1 MGINKFRNMS
11 FNKSDYLGSVLETHK
26 MKHIENLFDKFKD
39 KRKEIK
45 EKLEAKY
52 EDKIYAPFN
61 SGSYA
66 KNTAIN
72 SKFDLDLAVPFKR
85 NSFSTIEEMFN
96 DIFEYL
102 KKEYKDL
109 AYVRKQKVSI
119 GVEFYSDNDG
129 DVIQIDVVPGREL
142 SKDSY
147 PEDFYLN
154 ININTYDGTY
164 TQTNIDAQINNIKGK
179 QDARQII
186 RLLKIWKYQKNKD
199 FKSFF
204 MELIVIKA
212 FDNKIISGNLW
223 DKLKVVLE
231 YIKDEIT
238 KESFT
243 LKDPGNS
250 SNDIA
255 KTLDSYQKNSLKN
268 DFQNILDNVELNEEN
283 LKNYFKENEKF
294 KKDDNDEKNRY
305 SIKNS
310 SGPIIPPSNQFG

>member
-1 MGINKFRNMS
+1 
-11 FNKSDYLGSVLETHK
+11 
-26 MKHIENLFDKFKD
+26 MKHINNLFDKFKE

-45 EKLEAKY
+45 EKLEGKY
-52 EDKIYAPFN
+52 EEKIYAPFN

-66 KNTAIN
+66 KHTAIN

-96 DIFEYL
+96 DVFEFL
-102 KKEYKDL
+102 KEEYNDL

-119 GVEFYSDNDG
+119 GVEFYRDTDG
-129 DVIQIDVVPGREL
+129 DIIQIDVVPGREL
-142 SKDSY
+142 SKDAY
-147 PEDFYLN
+147 PEEYYLN

-164 TQTNIDAQINNIKGK
+164 TQTNIQAQIENIKGK

-186 RLLKIWKYQKNKD
+186 RLLKIWKCQKNKD

-223 DKLKVVLE
+223 EKLKIVLE

-238 KESFT
+238 RENFS

-294 KKDDNDEKNRY
+294 KEVESESKNLYRVN
-305 SIKNS
+305 NS
-310 SGPIIPPSNQFG
+310 SSVIIPPSNQFG

>member
-1 MGINKFRNMS
+1 MS
-11 FNKSDYLGSVLETHK
+11 FNKADYLGSVLETHK
-26 MKHIENLFDKFKD
+26 MKHIDNLFDKFKE

-45 EKLEAKY
+45 EKLEGKY
-52 EDKIYAPFN
+52 EEKIYAPFN

-66 KNTAIN
+66 KHTAIN
-72 SKFDLDLAVPFKR
+72 SKFDLDLVVPFKR

-96 DIFEYL
+96 DVFEFL
-102 KKEYKDL
+102 KEEYKNL

-119 GVEFYSDNDG
+119 GVEFYRDNDG
-129 DVIQIDVVPGREL
+129 DIIQIDVVPGREL

-147 PEDFYLN
+147 PEDYYLN

-164 TQTNIDAQINNIKGK
+164 TQTNIHAQIENIKGK

-204 MELIVIKA
+204 MELVVIKA
-212 FDNKIISGNLW
+212 FDNKIVSGNLW
-223 DKLKVVLE
+223 EKLKTVLE

-238 KESFT
+238 KENFT

-255 KTLDSYQKNSLKN
+255 KTLDSYQKKSLKN
-268 DFQNILDNVELNEEN
+268 DFQNILDDVELNDEN
-283 LKNYFKENEKF
+283 LRNYFKENEKF
-294 KKDDNDEKNRY
+294 KELE
-305 SIKNS
+305 SESKNS
-310 SGPIIPPSNQFG
+310 YGVNNSSSAIIPPSNQFG

>member
-1 MGINKFRNMS
+1 MS

-26 MKHIENLFDKFKD
+26 MKHIDSLFDKFKE

-45 EKLEAKY
+45 EKLEGKY
-52 EDKIYAPFN
+52 EEKIYAPFN

-66 KNTAIN
+66 KHTAIN

-96 DIFEYL
+96 DVYDFLYE
-102 KKEYKDL
+102 EYKNV

-119 GVEFYSDNDG
+119 GVEFYRDSDG
-129 DVIQIDVVPGREL
+129 DTIQIDVVPGREL
-142 SKDSY
+142 SKDAY
-147 PEDFYLN
+147 PEDYYLN
-154 ININTYDGTY
+154 ININTYEGTY
-164 TQTNIDAQINNIKGK
+164 TQTNIHAQIENIKGK

-186 RLLKIWKYQKNKD
+186 RLLKIWKYQKSQD

-212 FDNKIISGNLW
+212 FENKIIYGNLW
-223 DKLKVVLE
+223 DKLKIVLE

-238 KESFT
+238 KENFT

-255 KTLDSYQKNSLKN
+255 KTLDSYQKKSLRN

-283 LKNYFKENEKF
+283 LKKYFRENEKF
-294 KKDDNDEKNRY
+294 KETE
-305 SIKNS
+305 SESKNS
-310 SGPIIPPSNQFG
+310 YRVNNSSSVIIPPSNQFG

>member
-1 MGINKFRNMS
+1 MS
-11 FNKSDYLGSVLETHK
+11 FNKADYLGSVLETHK
-26 MKHIENLFDKFKD
+26 MKHIDVLFDKFKE

-45 EKLEAKY
+45 EKLEGKY
-52 EDKIYAPFN
+52 EEKIYAPFN

-66 KNTAIN
+66 KHTAIN

-85 NSFSTIEEMFN
+85 NSFTTISEMFDDVYSFLN
-96 DIFEYL
+96 D
-102 KKEYKDL
+102 EYKDV
-109 AYVRKQKVSI
+109 ANVRKQKVSI
-119 GVEFYSDNDG
+119 GIEFYSDSDG

-142 SKDSY
+142 SKDDY
-147 PEDFYLN
+147 PEDHYLN
-154 ININTYDGTY
+154 INVNTPEGNY
-164 TQTNIDAQINNIKGK
+164 TQTNIDAQIENIKGK

-212 FDNKIISGNLW
+212 FDNKIVSGNLW
-223 DKLKVVLE
+223 EKLKVVLE

-238 KESFT
+238 KDNFT

-255 KTLDSYQKNSLKN
+255 KTIDSYKKKSLKN
-268 DFQNILDNVELNEEN
+268 DFEEILNQVELNDEN
-283 LKNYFKENEKF
+283 LKNYFKENDEF
-294 KKDDNDEKNRY
+294 KVDETESKNGYRV
-305 SIKNS
+305 NNAS
-310 SGPIIPPSNQFG
+310 SAIIPPSNQFG

>member
-1 MGINKFRNMS
+1 MG
-11 FNKSDYLGSVLETHK
+11 FNKANYLGSVLETHK
-26 MKHIENLFDKFKD
+26 MKHIDNLFDKFEE

-45 EKLEAKY
+45 EKLEGKY
-52 EDKIYAPFN
+52 EENTYTPFN

-66 KNTAIN
+66 KHTAIN
-72 SKFDLDLAVPFKR
+72 SKFDLDLVVPFKR

-96 DIFEYL
+96 DVFEFL
-102 KKEYKDL
+102 KEEYKDL

-119 GVEFYSDNDG
+119 GVEFYRDNEG
-129 DVIQIDVVPGREL
+129 DIVQIDVVPGREL

-147 PEDFYLN
+147 TENYYLN

-164 TQTNIDAQINNIKGK
+164 TQTNIHAQIENIKGK
-179 QDARQII
+179 EDARQII
-186 RLLKIWKYQKNKD
+186 RLLKIWKYQNYKD

-212 FDNKIISGNLW
+212 FDNKIVSGNLW
-223 DKLKVVLE
+223 EKLKTVLE

-238 KESFT
+238 KENFT

-255 KTLDSYQKNSLKN
+255 KTLDIYQKNTLKN
-268 DFQNILDNVELNEEN
+268 DFQNILYNVELNEEN

-294 KKDDNDEKNRY
+294 KEAE
-305 SIKNS
+305 SESKNS
-310 SGPIIPPSNQFG
+310 YRVNNSSSAIIPPSNQFG

>member
-1 MGINKFRNMS
+1 MS
-11 FNKSDYLGSVLETHK
+11 FNKADYLGSVLETHK
-26 MKHIENLFDKFKD
+26 MKHIDNLFDKFKE

-45 EKLEAKY
+45 EKLEGKY

-66 KNTAIN
+66 KHTAIN
-72 SKFDLDLAVPFKR
+72 SKFDLDLVVPFKR
-85 NSFSTIEEMFN
+85 NSFSTIEGMFIEVF
-96 DIFEYL
+96 DFL
-102 KKEYKDL
+102 KEEYKNE

-119 GVEFYSDNDG
+119 GIEFYPDSDG
-129 DVIQIDVVPGREL
+129 DVIQVDVVPGREL
-142 SKDSY
+142 SKDAY
-147 PEDFYLN
+147 PDDYYLN
-154 ININTYDGTY
+154 INVNSYDGNY
-164 TQTNIDAQINNIKGK
+164 TQTNIHAQIENIKGK

-186 RLLKIWKYQKNKD
+186 RLLKIWKYQNNKD

-223 DKLKVVLE
+223 EKLKVVLE

-238 KESFT
+238 KENFT

-268 DFQNILDNVELNEEN
+268 DFQNILDKVELNEEN

-294 KKDDNDEKNRY
+294 KEVESESKNAYRV
-305 SIKNS
+305 SNS
-310 SGPIIPPSNQFG
+310 SSAIIPPSNQFG

>member
-1 MGINKFRNMS
+1 MS
-11 FNKSDYLGSVLETHK
+11 FNKADYLGSVLETHK
-26 MKHIENLFDKFKD
+26 MKHIDSLFDKFKE

-45 EKLEAKY
+45 EELEGKY
-52 EDKIYAPFN
+52 EEKIYAPFN

-66 KNTAIN
+66 KHTAIN
-72 SKFDLDLAVPFKR
+72 SKFDLDLVVPFKR

-96 DIFEYL
+96 DVYDFLYE
-102 KKEYKDL
+102 EYKNE

-119 GVEFYSDNDG
+119 GVEFYRDTDG
-129 DVIQIDVVPGREL
+129 DIIQIDVVPGREL
-142 SKDSY
+142 SKDAY
-147 PEDFYLN
+147 PEDYYLN

-164 TQTNIDAQINNIKGK
+164 TQTNINAQIENIKGK

-186 RLLKIWKYQKNKD
+186 RLLKIWKYQKSKD

-212 FDNKIISGNLW
+212 FENKIVSGNLW
-223 DKLKVVLE
+223 EKLKTVLE

-238 KESFT
+238 KENFT

-268 DFQNILDNVELNEEN
+268 DFQNILDSVELNEEN

-294 KKDDNDEKNRY
+294 KETEDK
-305 SIKNS
+305 SKNS
-310 SGPIIPPSNQFG
+310 YRVNNSSSAIIPPSNQFG

>member
-1 MGINKFRNMS
+1 MS

-26 MKHIENLFDKFKD
+26 MKHIDSLFDKFKE
-39 KRKEIK
+39 KRLEIK
-45 EKLEAKY
+45 EKLEEKY
-52 EDKIYAPFN
+52 GDEIYAPFN

-66 KNTAIN
+66 KHTAIN

-85 NSFSTIEEMFN
+85 NSFSTIVEMF
-96 DIFEYL
+96 DDVYDFLYE
-102 KKEYKDL
+102 EYKDA

-119 GVEFYSDNDG
+119 GIEFYADNDG
-129 DVIQIDVVPGREL
+129 DKIQVDVVPGREL
-142 SKDSY
+142 KKDEY
-147 PEDFYLN
+147 PIEHYLN
-154 ININTYDGTY
+154 ININTYDGNY
-164 TQTNIDAQINNIKGK
+164 TQTNIHAQIDNINGK

-212 FDNKIISGNLW
+212 FDNKIVSGNLW
-223 DKLKVVLE
+223 EKLKIVLE

-238 KESFT
+238 KENFT

-255 KTLDSYQKNSLKN
+255 KTLDTYQKNSLKN
-268 DFQNILDNVELNEEN
+268 DFENILDNVEINEEN
-283 LKNYFKENEKF
+283 LKIYFKENEKY
-294 KKDDNDEKNRY
+294 KEVKTE
-305 SIKNS
+305 SKNS
-310 SGPIIPPSNQFG
+310 YRVSNSSSAIIPPSNQFG